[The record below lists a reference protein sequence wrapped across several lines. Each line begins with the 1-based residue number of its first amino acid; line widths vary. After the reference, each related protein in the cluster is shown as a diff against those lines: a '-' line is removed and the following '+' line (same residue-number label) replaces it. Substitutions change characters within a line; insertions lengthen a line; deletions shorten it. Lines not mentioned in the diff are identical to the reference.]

1 MLKGK
6 QGRFRQ
12 NLLGKRVDYSGRSV
26 IVVGPKLK
34 INQCGLPKQMALEL
48 FKPFVLSWLIRGDFA
63 HNIRSATRLIDA
75 GEAVE
80 QSLVELE
87 NDTLTEMESIIRA
100 IRTFDFEVTGS
111 LSKYN
116 ATKKVFI
123 VDLTHRVGD
132 AYEMGETIEAL
143 STFSCTLDDELNFAI
158 RPDTLSST
166 HASCYGGEDDWGKDV
181 WNNVATQNAF
191 AEFSEQITSKRE
203 HRAIDADQFIVE
215 VIDKLYIES
224 IKTNLEAVTAQAKS
238 AAIVI

>member
-1 MLKGK
+1 MVIHYAITGSNQDTQDLSAWVAA
-6 QGRFRQ
+6 QYPH
-12 NLLGKRVDYSGRSV
+12 LMASG
-26 IVVGPKLK
+26 IFQVGTGQAVKFS
-34 INQCGLPKQMALEL
+34 N
-48 FKPFVLSWLIRGDFA
+48 GDD
-63 HNIRSATRLIDA
+63 LDA
-75 GEAVE
+75 GEVIE
-80 QSLVELE
+80 QSLVELAAE
-87 NDTLTEMESIIRA
+87 TLTEMESIIRA

-215 VIDKLYIES
+215 LIDKLYIES